1 MLAGHP
7 SLFCPPE
14 LNLLP
19 YLTMKERDEA
29 LGPCHAFQCVDS
41 GCDLREGLVRALMAL
56 EDTSADQASE
66 IIGEWTRQN
75 RTIAEVYATLQELAS
90 PRTLLDKSPMN
101 VAAVEILRRAE
112 QLFERP
118 LYIHLVRH
126 PYAVIQSLIRHHVDI
141 ANASQP
147 EALAEKYWTI
157 ANSNIFE
164 FLGLVDANRQH
175 LIRYESL
182 VGNSVEVMTELCAF
196 LGYPFDNAVLRPY
209 DGDRMISGVRPDSLS
224 VGDPNLLKHRQIEPE
239 LGDVW
244 KEIKLMNPL
253 GAMAQHLANGLLYE
267 IPEHLSS

>member
-19 YLTMKERDEA
+19 YLTMKERDVA
-29 LGPCHAFQCVDS
+29 LGPCHALQCVDS
-41 GCDLREGLVRALMAL
+41 GCDSRDGLVRAVMAL
-56 EDTSADQASE
+56 KDTSADQAKE
-66 IIGEWTRQN
+66 IIGEWTSQN
-75 RTIAEVYATLQELAS
+75 RTIVEVYATLQELAS

-101 VAAVEILRRAE
+101 VAAVEILKRAE

-118 LYIHLVRH
+118 QYIHLVRH
-126 PYAVIQSLIRHHVDI
+126 PYAVIESLVRHHVDI

-164 FLGLVDANRQH
+164 FLGLVNANRQH

-182 VGNSVEVMTELCAF
+182 VGNSAEVMKALCAF
-196 LGYPFDNAVLRPY
+196 LGYPFDAAILRPY
-209 DGDRMISGVRPDSLS
+209 DGDRMVSGIRPDSLS
-224 VGDPNLLKHRQIEPE
+224 VGDPNLLKHQQIEPE

-244 KEIKLMNPL
+244 KKIKLTNRL
-253 GAMAQHLANGLLYE
+253 GALAQSLASGLLYE
-267 IPEHLSS
+267 IPNELPG